1 MTDKNT
7 LKQKLEETKAKLKTN
22 SKDAH
27 FADSLISDLESL
39 CGQLKHEPTVV
50 HYELKDTEGTVN
62 GDTFELSIMKDGTAI
77 YHVYGGYTIIADTR
91 SRSLNMALKM
101 LYECLKNGKESEDDT
116 LPDAVCHVLSLPMVA
131 FSDAEFTYKIAT
143 VMLEWINNVYENSM
157 SSELKDEDPDAMRE
171 LQEDMS
177 FRKTIKDALS

>member
-1 MTDKNT
+1 
-7 LKQKLEETKAKLKTN
+7 
-22 SKDAH
+22 
-27 FADSLISDLESL
+27 
-39 CGQLKHEPTVV
+39 
-50 HYELKDTEGTVN
+50 
-62 GDTFELSIMKDGTAI
+62 MKDGTAI

-116 LPDAVCHVLSLPMVA
+116 LPDAMCHVLSLPMIA
-131 FSDAEFTYKIAT
+131 FSDAEFTYKLAT

-157 SSELKDEDPDAMRE
+157 SSELKAEDPDAMRE